1 MNQNLSGNSEQ
12 TPVSSQA
19 VVERTDR
26 TVTETSDPIYHHTE
40 DRAKLRL
47 QKALDCLDVKL
58 EDELSRFRAR
68 QAHRSIDTPP
78 TIGTVAWEP
87 HSVGAPAET
96 DENVIVG
103 EIVKSKVVVGETVTR
118 GGKST
123 SGMDEM
129 TPPNA
134 NPRLATMANVND
146 RPSLYAD
153 YTEAENATT
162 AENLDVNFSLRG
174 EIAPFHVGYL
184 ASSQELLDREQIE
197 ATDESNDVF
206 EDPADS
212 YKVIPQPRFFT
223 FRKLGL
229 MVMAWAVA
237 GGAAYAYFNPNILAL
252 LTAKVIAPIATT
264 SSVEQSIQSP
274 NLAANEFTELN
285 LSTVNTIKLP
295 TATTATTVTPTT
307 TTASVA
313 NPSVAPVAI
322 PYQGTNATTAMP
334 QPAPITAQPQLADS
348 LVKSLLPPNFHNFAK
363 RVRTTQAMRTGQ

>member
-1 MNQNLSGNSEQ
+1 MNQNLSGDSEQ

-26 TVTETSDPIYHHTE
+26 AVTETADAIHHTE

-47 QKALDCLDVKL
+47 QKALDCLDVRL

-78 TIGTVAWEP
+78 IIGTLAWEP
-87 HSVGAPAET
+87 QSVSAPVET
-96 DENVIVG
+96 DENVIFG
-103 EIVKSKVVVGETVTR
+103 EIVKSGIVVGETITR
-118 GGKST
+118 GGESI
-123 SGMDEM
+123 GLDEM

-134 NPRLATMANVND
+134 NPHLATMVNVDD
-146 RPSLYAD
+146 RSSFYAD
-153 YTEAENATT
+153 YTEAENATA
-162 AENLDVNFSLRG
+162 AENIDVNFSLRG

-212 YKVIPQPRFFT
+212 YKVVPQPQFFT
-223 FRKLGL
+223 FRKLSL
-229 MVMAWAVA
+229 MAMAWAVA
-237 GGAAYAYFNPNILAL
+237 GGAAYAYFNPNILAP
-252 LTAKVIAPIATT
+252 LTAKVSTPTIATT

-285 LSTVNTIKLP
+285 LSTINTIKLP
-295 TATTATTVTPTT
+295 TATTATNVTPAT

-313 NPSVAPVAI
+313 NPSAAPVAI
-322 PYQGTNATTAMP
+322 PYKGTNATTGMP